1 MFLSGFKISLVMHE
15 AELGGATELLLLMKV
30 IVTIFIIITIEELLL
45 GFLAEKLRVTS
56 KASHGSGGR

>member
-1 MFLSGFKISLVMHE
+1 MHE